1 MPDLRLGD
9 ELYFHPNYIGMICV
23 FGTLMLSVL
32 LASSLL
38 ASSLLASR
46 TPSAAA
52 LPDALIQ

>member
-9 ELYFHPNYIGMICV
+9 ELYLHPNYIGMICL

-32 LASSLL
+32 LASVSSPPVSSAPGHRAPLL
-38 ASSLLASR
+38 
-46 TPSAAA
+46 

>member
-9 ELYFHPNYIGMICV
+9 KLYFHPNYIGMICL
-23 FGTLMLSVL
+23 FGTLMLSIL
-32 LASSLL
+32 LGCSLFSSPPG
-38 ASSLLASR
+38 